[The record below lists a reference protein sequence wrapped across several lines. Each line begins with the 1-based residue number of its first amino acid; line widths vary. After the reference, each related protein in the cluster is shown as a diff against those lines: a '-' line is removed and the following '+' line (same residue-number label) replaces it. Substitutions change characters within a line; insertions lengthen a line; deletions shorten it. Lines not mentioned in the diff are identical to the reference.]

1 MEEMIIDKG
10 KINDFIN
17 QIIPDHIV
25 FAPVKNKDIILFKP
39 IKKPDEM
46 TLDYENSRIPP
57 KSIYLPQ
64 TETLFR
70 FSKDQNITLE
80 TPKKDERTLIFGI
93 RPCDAKSLKILDQ
106 VFTGEHEDSLYLSKR
121 KNSILVGLACHNPCL
136 NCFCTSVNGSPT
148 GTDGLDVLLTDIGDR
163 YYVESITKK
172 GEKIVKN
179 FAGFKPAN
187 KEDEKKKEK
196 VKKKAKDNIKRHIK
210 SEKIVPILDSIFEN
224 KYWEEIARTCLGC
237 GICTFLCPTC
247 HCFDMQDEI
256 VGDRGARIRI
266 WDSCM
271 YSEYTMQA
279 SGYNPRPNR
288 MNRIRNR
295 VFHKF
300 NYFPKNN
307 QVFGCVGCGR
317 CITECPVNI
326 DIIEIVNQAREVKK
340 DE

>member
-1 MEEMIIDKG
+1 MEEMIIDKN

-17 QIIPDHIV
+17 QIISDHIV
-25 FAPVKNKDIILFKP
+25 FAPVKNKDMVLFKQ

-46 TLDYENSRIPP
+46 TLDYDNSRIPP

-70 FSKDQNITLE
+70 FSKDRNINLE
-80 TPKKDERTLIFGI
+80 TPKKDGRTLIFGI

-106 VFTGEHEDSLYLSKR
+106 VFTGEYKDPLYLPRR
-121 KNSILVGLACHNPCL
+121 KNSVLIGLTCRNPPL
-136 NCFCTSVNGSPT
+136 NCFCTSVNGSPA

-163 YYVESITKK
+163 YYVELITNNGK
-172 GEKIVKN
+172 KIVKN

-187 KEDEKKKEK
+187 KEDKKKKEEI
-196 VKKKAKDNIKRHIK
+196 VKKAKDNIKRHIK
-210 SEKIVPILDSIFEN
+210 SEDLVSILDSIFEN
-224 KYWEEIARTCLGC
+224 KYWEEIARKCLGC

-247 HCFDMQDEI
+247 HCFDIQDETA
-256 VGDRGARIRI
+256 GDKGARIRV

-271 YSEYTMQA
+271 YQEYTMQA
-279 SGYNPRPNR
+279 SGYNPRPNQ

-300 NYFPKNN
+300 NYLPKNN

-326 DIIEIVNQAREVKK
+326 DIIEVVNQAREVKK